1 MLKRRIFCLLL
12 FGINILSNLNG
23 ISSESCPSR
32 LSIIPCECIEKLNRQ
47 IICEKSLYT
56 GHMLKQIFQEASRD
70 LQLTKPI
77 KFGQFILQNSLIEDL
92 TDDTFDKFAFT
103 EIRIRNNEYL
113 KTIDIQAFKS
123 SYYVSDKLLIES
135 NQNLA
140 SVPFAE
146 IQIFELLSKF
156 SNLSFIW
163 LNDCGLKSIP
173 VDAFKGNH
181 FLRLEIVSLANNKIH
196 QIESRAFYALT
207 NLRHLN
213 LKGNQIDYL
222 KSDSLKMQIIEY
234 DYNMSIDLSENRLNS
249 QSFAHDSL
257 ASIKRSLQ
265 LDLSHNH
272 LTYLNESI
280 FLPLF
285 TRSIDVKLWGNPI
298 TCSNCSLKWLTNE
311 QTCASTSKRYVNQKL
326 IHFTCLDDP
335 FKKQLTER
343 DYSNCP
349 SSEIQNLEK
358 YFSCSNNYF
367 NNENSNSS
375 ANFSGVK
382 FQTLILLI
390 LSPFP
395 FSLYIITNF

>member
-32 LSIIPCECIEKLNRQ
+32 MSIIPCECIEKLNRQ
-47 IICEKSLYT
+47 IICERSLYT

-70 LQLTKPI
+70 LQLTKQV

-140 SVPFAE
+140 SVPGAE

-196 QIESRAFYALT
+196 QIESLAFYALT

-222 KSDSLKMQIIEY
+222 KSDSLKMQMIEY
-234 DYNMSIDLSENRLNS
+234 DYNMSVDLSENRLNS

-285 TRSIDVKLWGNPI
+285 TRSIDIKLWGNPI

-311 QTCASTSKRYVNQKL
+311 QRCASTSKRYVNKKF

-349 SSEIQNLEK
+349 SSEMQNFK
-358 YFSCSNNYF
+358 NYFSCSDSYF
-367 NNENSNSS
+367 NNENSNSNSS
-375 ANFSGVK
+375 ANFS
-382 FQTLILLI
+382 FL
-390 LSPFP
+390 
-395 FSLYIITNF
+395 